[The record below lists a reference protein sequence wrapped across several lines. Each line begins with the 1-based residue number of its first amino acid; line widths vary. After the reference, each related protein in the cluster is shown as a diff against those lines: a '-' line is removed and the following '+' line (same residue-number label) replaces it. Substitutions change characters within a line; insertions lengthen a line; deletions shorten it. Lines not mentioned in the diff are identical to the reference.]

1 MNENPAFE
9 SLRVRT
15 QPLTVTRVSTGISP
29 DKAFLIVVNDMFFI
43 EL

>member
-1 MNENPAFE
+1 MNEKPALE

-15 QPLTVTRVSTGISP
+15 QPLTVTCVSTGISP
-29 DKAFLIVVNDMFFI
+29 DKALLIVVNDMFLI